1 MLEFEMNK
9 QMETFSFSPPLNLF
23 EEVKWLLA
31 VTSFETTNT
40 VYIITDE
47 NNSFSITI
55 PGLWQTKPAEKTI
68 DELEE
73 LSELKCQNSIKRNVK
88 KLGKGQTKKY

>member
-1 MLEFEMNK
+1 
-9 QMETFSFSPPLNLF
+9 METFSFSPPLNFF

-40 VYIITDE
+40 VYNITDE
-47 NNSFSITI
+47 NISFSITI
-55 PGLWQTKPAEKTI
+55 PGLWQTKSAEKTI

-73 LSELKCQNSIKRNVK
+73 LSELKYQNSVK
-88 KLGKGQTKKY
+88 LHVKEVRKKANHILIEDR